1 MVPDREGRGEPVPL
15 GEVLEFMRLI
25 WALDHGLQKVSK
37 RMGAELG
44 VTGPQRF
51 VLRILGRRPAIA
63 AGTLASVLKIHP
75 STLTGVLKRLEGR
88 NLVKR
93 VSDPE
98 DSRRTMLSL
107 TASGRRLD
115 VPSPL
120 SNEAAA
126 ADVLSRFGE
135 RKIRATEEVLVALAG
150 ALEAMA
156 CEGADVAPS
165 KRRGGG
171 RSVRRR
177 RTPPRAGQA

>member
-1 MVPDREGRGEPVPL
+1 MAPDREGKGEPVPL

-37 RMGAELG
+37 RMGTELG
-44 VTGPQRF
+44 LTGPQRF

-88 NLVKR
+88 KLVKR
-93 VSDPE
+93 VIDPG

-107 TASGRRLD
+107 TPSGRRFD
-115 VPSPL
+115 VPAAL

-126 ADVLSRFGE
+126 ADVLSRFGK
-135 RKIRATEEVLVALAG
+135 RKIRAAEDVLVALAG

-156 CEGADVAPS
+156 SEGAGTTPS

-171 RSVRRR
+171 RSERRR
-177 RTPPRAGQA
+177 RTPPRAE